1 MYVPTLCLV
10 PFSFSVW
17 VFFPYVILL
26 ICGAISQLSPRKKKD
41 VWTFCRSKILG
52 QIFCRGMYVH
62 MSQVHEHR
70 MINSSVER

>member
-26 ICGAISQLSPRKKKD
+26 ICGAISQLSPRKKKRRLDILPFEDSGTNLLPGD
-41 VWTFCRSKILG
+41 VRAHVPG
-52 QIFCRGMYVH
+52 A
-62 MSQVHEHR
+62 
-70 MINSSVER
+70 